1 MPCDAHRSWK
11 KGNCPS
17 CGGCRCCPPA
27 SGCDPAVGRHTCSAA
42 VSSPAASSGKGGG
55 SRSKPKPSSS
65 SKKKKR
71 KPSTPAPAPLVPAP
85 NPGSIPPP
93 PGPCDRQLYRVGD
106 VVFAEDKSSML
117 WEAII
122 KNCKLQPTNKKKA
135 PSSSPST
142 SAAGSPA
149 TRTHEW
155 KYLVHYQGWNARWD
169 RWTDGS
175 DLRRDDPRVRAE
187 AQRRHDE
194 AAEREREHKARQRE
208 KREQQRSASSSSAA
222 AARKRKKA
230 VDGSGG
236 DNGDFGGGG
245 TSDDAASDGNTAA
258 SKSGKRRRMTSPAAS
273 KSRSKAAGPPSRE
286 CVQST
291 LEMCCALPFTLRTI
305 LVDDKA
311 NITRLG
317 RYVASG
323 YDDVRCV
330 PNWKPPRMVH
340 VLPSALPVKI
350 LLQQFWK
357 EKKKSIKENAKSAA
371 RMAKNKEEEAR
382 SDFSDLEAG
391 DIAGI
396 KERQAALE
404 IKWKNFLQ
412 GIIDLFDDALAPFL
426 LYNQERAHY
435 LAAKMDHA
443 QGRVENGDGDAAPSA
458 SDIYGAELLLRLFV
472 RLPQIVASSSCQ
484 SVEAPLFP
492 DRASLTSFADCM
504 SDLIVHLQK
513 NKAACFKGRYREP
526 KEIECTREE
535 ANFVKQCATRDASS

>member
-17 CGGCRCCPPA
+17 CGSCRCCPPA
-27 SGCDPAVGRHTCSAA
+27 SGCDPEVGRHT
-42 VSSPAASSGKGGG
+42 VSSPTASGKGSG
-55 SRSKPKPSSS
+55 RSKPKPSSS

-71 KPSTPAPAPLVPAP
+71 KPSASATSP
-85 NPGSIPPP
+85 NPGSILIPPP
-93 PGPCDRQLYRVGD
+93 RGPSERQLYRVGD

-122 KNCKLQPTNKKKA
+122 KNCKLQPTNSKNKKS
-135 PSSSPST
+135 PSSPST
-142 SAAGSPA
+142 SAGGSSA

-175 DLRRDDPRVRAE
+175 DLRPDDPQVRAE
-187 AQRRHDE
+187 ATRRHDE
-194 AAEREREHKARQRE
+194 AAEREREHKARQKE

-222 AARKRKKA
+222 AARKRKKS
-230 VDGSGG
+230 VDGGAEM
-236 DNGDFGGGG
+236 
-245 TSDDAASDGNTAA
+245 SDDAASDGNATA
-258 SKSGKRRRMTSPAAS
+258 SKSGKRRRMASPATS
-273 KSRSKAAGPPSRE
+273 KSRSEAAGPPSKE
-286 CVQST
+286 CVQTT
-291 LEMCCALPFTLRTI
+291 LETCCALPFTLRTI

-311 NITRLG
+311 KITRMG
-317 RYVASG
+317 QYVASG

-340 VLPSALPVKI
+340 VLPSALPVKTV
-350 LLQQFWK
+350 LQKFWK
-357 EKKKSIKENAKSAA
+357 EKKKSTKEKAKAAA
-371 RMAKNKEEEAR
+371 RMANNKEEEEEAI
-382 SDFSDLEAG
+382 SDYSDLEAG

-404 IKWKNFLQ
+404 TKWKNVLQ

-435 LAAKMDHA
+435 LAAKMDPNVLR
-443 QGRVENGDGDAAPSA
+443 GGVEDGDGDGVAAQSA
-458 SDIYGAELLLRLFV
+458 SDVYGAELLLRLFV
-472 RLPQIVASSSCQ
+472 RLPQIAASSSCQ
-484 SVEAPLFP
+484 SVETPLFS

-504 SDLIVHLQK
+504 SDLIVYLQK
-513 NKAACFKGRYREP
+513 NKVVCFKGRYREP
-526 KEIECTREE
+526 KEIEWTREE
-535 ANFVKQCATRDASS
+535 ANFVKRCATS

>member
-1 MPCDAHRSWK
+1 
-11 KGNCPS
+11 
-17 CGGCRCCPPA
+17 
-27 SGCDPAVGRHTCSAA
+27 
-42 VSSPAASSGKGGG
+42 
-55 SRSKPKPSSS
+55 
-65 SKKKKR
+65 
-71 KPSTPAPAPLVPAP
+71 
-85 NPGSIPPP
+85 
-93 PGPCDRQLYRVGD
+93 
-106 VVFAEDKSSML
+106 ML

-122 KNCKLQPTNKKKA
+122 KDCKLQPTNKKKA

-169 RWTDGS
+169 RWTDG
-175 DLRRDDPRVRAE
+175 DLRPDDPRVRAE

-208 KREQQRSASSSSAA
+208 KREQQRSATSSSAA

-236 DNGDFGGGG
+236 DNGDGGGAG
-245 TSDDAASDGNTAA
+245 MSDDAASDGNTAA
-258 SKSGKRRRMTSPAAS
+258 SKSGKRRRMASPAAS

-311 NITRLG
+311 KITRLG

-357 EKKKSIKENAKSAA
+357 EKKKFIKEKAKSAA
-371 RMAKNKEEEAR
+371 RMAKNKEEEEEAR

-404 IKWKNFLQ
+404 TKWKIFLQ

-435 LAAKMDHA
+435 LAAKMDPNVLK
-443 QGRVENGDGDAAPSA
+443 GGVEDGDGDGVAAPSA

-513 NKAACFKGRYREP
+513 NKAACFEGRYREP
-526 KEIECTREE
+526 KEIEWTREE
-535 ANFVKQCATRDASS
+535 ANFVKRCATRDASSLRADDDECEIESEFTSQVR